1 MAAHPFR
8 LIVRTPHDVVLD
20 TPATSVRVLTETG
33 HVGLRPRMEPV
44 VLPIEAGLV
53 LVRAD
58 GRVTLIGSAG
68 GLLSFDGREATLFTP
83 LGVVGTDPVTIQRAL
98 NDALAAP
105 DSELAVRVR
114 LGKLEG
120 RILAELRRGPRDGP
134 QGAGERR

>member
-1 MAAHPFR
+1 MVARTFR
-8 LIVRTPHDVVLD
+8 FIVRTPHDVVLD

-33 HVGLRPRMEPV
+33 HVGLRPHMEPV

-53 LVRAD
+53 LVRVD

-83 LGVVGTDPVTIQRAL
+83 LGVVGTDPVAIQRAL
-98 NDALAAP
+98 DDALAAP

-120 RILAELRRGPRDGP
+120 RILAELRRGPREGP
-134 QGAGERR
+134 AGAGERR

>member
-1 MAAHPFR
+1 MVARPFR
-8 LIVRTPHDVVLD
+8 FIVRTPHDVVLD

-83 LGVVGTDPVTIQRAL
+83 LGVVGTDPVAIQRAL
-98 NDALAAP
+98 DDALAAP